1 MLTITILK
9 DNIQGLTDEQLSKI
23 AEMSKN
29 DENDVIGKK
38 FGEVYKRMDET
49 IEAATGIKRA
59 GDEKTYNY
67 LERAAKELK
76 DKLSDTPLKHQND
89 DLLKEIERLKKLSTG
104 EDSEL
109 QKQVETL
116 NEKLKNREKAFKSLQ
131 DQYKEAEE
139 NHKMEIQQIRIN
151 DYIDE
156 AAKTLKFK
164 SGTSEALTQMAIQNA
179 VRNITTNY
187 KPEMVQDETG
197 KNKLVFKDAEGN
209 ILNNPKNLQN
219 PFTAQEMLKNELSSL
234 GILDE
239 GRKIPGGGTQPPLK
253 RLPDGSVLVDV
264 AGAKNQSEA
273 DDIISKALMAQ
284 GLAKGTEEYRTAYT
298 QAWNDNEVDKMPTDF

>member
-104 EDSEL
+104 EDSDL

-139 NHKMEIQQIRIN
+139 SHKMEIQQIRIN

-219 PFTAQEMLKNELSSL
+219 PFTAQEMLKNELSSF